1 MKMKPENGHGY
12 MLFLYIFL
20 GALAAFTPL
29 VTDMYLPALPAMTV
43 SFHTSASAI
52 QLGLAAGQLM
62 FGPLSD

>member
-20 GALAAFTPL
+20 GALAAFPPL
-29 VTDMYLPALPAMTV
+29 VTDMPALPEMTV

-52 QLGLAAGQLM
+52 QLGLGAGQLM

>member
-1 MKMKPENGHGY
+1 

-20 GALAAFTPL
+20 GALAAFPPL
-29 VTDMYLPALPAMTV
+29 VTDMYLPEMTV

-52 QLGLAAGQLM
+52 QLGLGAGQLM